1 MNVFGPKPIAI
12 IIFVIMLTTTAVM
25 TGYAVYAWSARQS
38 YKDISEINDRQISS
52 LQELLK
58 LNDDLRKQKVELEQT
73 IKRLEDVE
81 DNVLVIRDEQSVELQ
96 N

>member
-38 YKDISEINDRQISS
+38 YMDISEINDRQISS